1 MVKKVMF
8 AAMAM
13 ILMYSVSN
21 ESKAQAYNTAVGLRL
36 GSSSGLSVK
45 HFISQDAAIEGILH
59 TRWRGLLLTGLYE
72 VHKDIEDVSGL
83 GWFYGGGAHLGSWN
97 SGSNNP
103 YWAGNN
109 YKGSTILGIDG
120 IIGLDYVLE
129 DLPLNFSL
137 DFKPAINLINGG
149 GFWGDDFALSV
160 RYIF

>member
-1 MVKKVMF
+1 M
-8 AAMAM
+8 
-13 ILMYSVSN
+13 
-21 ESKAQAYNTAVGLRL
+21 
-36 GSSSGLSVK
+36 
-45 HFISQDAAIEGILH
+45 
-59 TRWRGLLLTGLYE
+59 E

>member
-59 TRWRGLLLTGLYE
+59 TRWR
-72 VHKDIEDVSGL
+72 
-83 GWFYGGGAHLGSWN
+83 
-97 SGSNNP
+97 
-103 YWAGNN
+103 
-109 YKGSTILGIDG
+109 
-120 IIGLDYVLE
+120 
-129 DLPLNFSL
+129 
-137 DFKPAINLINGG
+137 
-149 GFWGDDFALSV
+149 
-160 RYIF
+160 YIKTLKTSAV